1 MSKKKL
7 IPLVPITTKKS
18 KEEIEAERQR
28 RHKER
33 SMYLGNMS
41 NKALDAIEKVFD
53 NTTPPPTGG
62 DLIDV
67 MSLTSVFLFARQIG
81 MSCKGKKAMKSVMK
95 STIWAL
101 KNSLDMY
108 AEPLINN
115 EDEWDDLMEEREE
128 SDDSSDSN

>member
-7 IPLVPITTKKS
+7 IPLAPITTKKR

-28 RHKER
+28 RNKER

-41 NKALDAIEKVFD
+41 NKALDAIEDVFES
-53 NTTPPPTGG
+53 TTPPPTGG

-81 MSCKGKKAMKSVMK
+81 MSCKGKKAMQSVLK

-115 EDEWDDLMEEREE
+115 EDEWDDMMEKEGG
-128 SDDSSDSN
+128 DDGSN